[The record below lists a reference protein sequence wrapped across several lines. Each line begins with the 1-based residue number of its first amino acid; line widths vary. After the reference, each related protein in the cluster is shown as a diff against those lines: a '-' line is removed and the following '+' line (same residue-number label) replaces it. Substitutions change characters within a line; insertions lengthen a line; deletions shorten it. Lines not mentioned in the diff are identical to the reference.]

1 MVRLC
6 ASDSC
11 AHTAAFLPIHCC
23 SSIGAVRGAV
33 CGQEIPRD
41 GGQASGGRQVSRSLV
56 RHERKGCLVVE
67 ASDPKQVLELVTEW
81 SEFMQ
86 IEATP
91 AIEDQ
96 EAGEVLGKL
105 FG

>member
-1 MVRLC
+1 MKFLVQWHLSEPSTVR
-6 ASDSC
+6 
-11 AHTAAFLPIHCC
+11 AAAKRFL
-23 SSIGAVRGAV
+23 
-33 CGQEIPRD
+33 ET
-41 GGQASGGRQVSRSLV
+41 GGKPPKGVKLVGRWFGTNG
-56 RHERKGCLVVE
+56 KGCLVVE
-67 ASDPKQVLELVTEW
+67 ASDAKHVLELVTEW

-96 EAGEVLGKL
+96 DAGEVLGKL

>member
-1 MVRLC
+1 MR
-6 ASDSC
+6 S
-11 AHTAAFLPIHCC
+11 AAKRFL
-23 SSIGAVRGAV
+23 
-33 CGQEIPRD
+33 ET
-41 GGQASGGRQVSRSLV
+41 GGKPPEGVKLV
-56 RHERKGCLVVE
+56 DRWFGTNGKGCLVVE
-67 ASDPKQVLELVTEW
+67 ASDHKQVLEAVLEW

>member
-1 MVRLC
+1 MKYLVQWHL
-6 ASDSC
+6 SEPS
-11 AHTAAFLPIHCC
+11 
-23 SSIGAVRGAV
+23 AVRSAAKKFL
-33 CGQEIPRD
+33 ET
-41 GGQASGGRQVSRSLV
+41 GGQPPEGATLVGRWFGTNG
-56 RHERKGCLVVE
+56 KGSIVVE

-91 AIEDQ
+91 AIEAK
-96 EAGEVLGKL
+96 EAGEVIAKL

>member
-1 MVRLC
+1 MK
-6 ASDSC
+6 
-11 AHTAAFLPIHCC
+11 FLVQWHLSEP
-23 SSIGAVRGAV
+23 SAVRSAAKRFLETG
-33 CGQEIPRD
+33 GKPPD
-41 GGQASGGRQVSRSLV
+41 GVKLVGRWFGTNG
-56 RHERKGCLVVE
+56 KGCIVVE
-67 ASDPKQVLELVTEW
+67 ASDPKPVLELVIEW